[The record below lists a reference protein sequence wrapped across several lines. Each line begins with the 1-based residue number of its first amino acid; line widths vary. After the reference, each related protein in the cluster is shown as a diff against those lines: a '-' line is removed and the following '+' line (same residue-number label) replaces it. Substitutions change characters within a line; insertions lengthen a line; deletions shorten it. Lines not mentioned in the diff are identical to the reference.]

1 MGFFDNLSKKASSVY
16 DATAEKTGKIA
27 KEAKLRMKINENKSD
42 INDLYKEIGRK
53 IYEKHVR
60 EENIDIKT
68 ELEEECTKIDVL
80 SAEIETCLKSIL
92 ELKDKKQ
99 CEQCHAEIDV
109 DNDFCPKCGA
119 KQPGA
124 EVLNAEVV
132 KEDLAKSEIK
142 PENKEEARI
151 VEEEVSEDT
160 VENSNTIEEVKE
172 ESAVQE
178 NPTEEI
184 ITENDLETV
193 TEIMAVETQEEAK
206 KEENQ

>member
-1 MGFFDNLSKKASSVY
+1 MGFFDNLGKKASKAY
-16 DATAEKTGKIA
+16 DITAEKTGKLA

-60 EENIDIKT
+60 EENIDIKS

-99 CEQCHAEIDV
+99 CEKCHAEMDLK
-109 DNDFCPKCGA
+109 NNFCPKCGA
-119 KQPGA
+119 EQPGA

-132 KEDLAKSEIK
+132 KNDLENSEV
-142 PENKEEARI
+142 EQDNQEEARI
-151 VEEEVSEDT
+151 VEKEVSGEPSNKDMPKD
-160 VENSNTIEEVKE
+160 ENN
-172 ESAVQE
+172 
-178 NPTEEI
+178 
-184 ITENDLETV
+184 LERV
-193 TEIMAVETQEEAK
+193 TEIMAVETQEQSK
-206 KEENQ
+206 KEDENVPE